1 MCAGRAGG
9 GCKEPLPTLSEVRS
23 CGTEALHRAHPRSR
37 TPLGAAVAAYAWDES
52 RSDQIADGID
62 VGGIDVAGLTE
73 REAESLLTQEL
84 IEPLDRDLVVT
95 YDGVKYKLSA
105 ERLAVRADIEGMID
119 EAFAAS
125 QDGGLPTRLAL
136 CHGR

>member
-1 MCAGRAGG
+1 M
-9 GCKEPLPTLSEVRS
+9 
-23 CGTEALHRAHPRSR
+23 
-37 TPLGAAVAAYAWDES
+37 AAYAWDES

-73 REAESLLTQEL
+73 REAESLTQEL

-125 QDGGLPTRLAL
+125 QDGGLPTLLAL